1 MGRST
6 LASWRQNVHP
16 RKASRRK
23 PIQSVICCPVI
34 IFFFCKHSTYLTNTS
49 ETLRCILN
57 YVMQYVLRRVVY
69 VLFTAS
75 DPYYF
80 WRQGLCP
87 AITQPQGT
95 GQSSHSCRKTSA
107 TGGEPLHMTFKEFFP
122 RVVYR
127 VYSTPKCLGCRVCK
141 TGYFGFVFRVRI
153 FFSRHDDYVLLC
165 TT

>member
-6 LASWRQNVHP
+6 LASWRQNVRP

-87 AITQPQGT
+87 AITQPQVT

-122 RVVYR
+122 RIVYR
-127 VYSTPKCLGCRVCK
+127 VYSTPKRLGCRVCR
-141 TGYFGFVFRVRI
+141 TGYFGFVFRVII